1 MVKLEQLYLEALVE
15 KIGLKDKPKVI
26 DLSRKT
32 GTVETLTEA
41 RINCTKEEKVQ
52 LSSYLLMKDTE

>member
-1 MVKLEQLYLEALVE
+1 MER
-15 KIGLKDKPKVI
+15 IGLRHKPKVI

-41 RINCTKEEKVQ
+41 RINCTKEEKVFF
-52 LSSYLLMKDTE
+52 LHLHKCTFSVFYVP